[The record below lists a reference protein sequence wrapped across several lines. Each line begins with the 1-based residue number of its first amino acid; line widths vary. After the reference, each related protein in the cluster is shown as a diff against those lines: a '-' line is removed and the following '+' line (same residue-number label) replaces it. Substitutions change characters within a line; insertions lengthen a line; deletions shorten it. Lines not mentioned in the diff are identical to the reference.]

1 LVEYGVVT
9 IVFRVP
15 ASGAERVG
23 FSYSPSL
30 EAVLSLHV
38 LVEPKHHPVQ
48 HGWGAGDARSLAG
61 AQAGDRR
68 VRVRVSRLLP
78 AAALLAIS
86 GFASALT
93 DIPLIALVQERI
105 PERHLAKALGLWE
118 AGIAGALAIAPFIAA
133 ATAVHVGF
141 TGAFMLSGVALI
153 ALAATAAITLTRISV
168 RSARRPLVCRPL
180 AAVRTAAAP
189 SRPSSP
195 QRSASVRSVELRGHA
210 AAPQARHGRR
220 RARAAA
226 AGDRGAAA

>member
-78 AAALLAIS
+78 AAALLAIT

-105 PERHLAKALGLWE
+105 PERHSALCRYTR
-118 AGIAGALAIAPFIAA
+118 AGAPRSHHCCLCGNR
-133 ATAVHVGF
+133 AVK
-141 TGAFMLSGVALI
+141 
-153 ALAATAAITLTRISV
+153 
-168 RSARRPLVCRPL
+168 
-180 AAVRTAAAP
+180 
-189 SRPSSP
+189 SP
-195 QRSASVRSVELRGHA
+195 CK
-210 AAPQARHGRR
+210 
-220 RARAAA
+220 
-226 AGDRGAAA
+226 